1 MAGMPSVAP
10 YGTWAS
16 PISAAD
22 TVAGIVRFAHLARD
36 GDHLYWVEQR
46 PAEDGRQ
53 VLVRMDPEGTVTD
66 LTPPPFNVRTR
77 VHEYGGGSFAV
88 GHGHI
93 AFSDFADQRLYRIT
107 AGEIEPWTEEPP
119 QPGSIRY
126 ADGRFLADG
135 SLVCVRE
142 THAERQVANEVV
154 RVAPNGTVTVIASGR
169 DFYAAPRPSPDG
181 SRLAWLE
188 WDHPNM
194 PWDGTDL
201 MLAALDEGEA
211 LRVAGGED
219 ESVLQP
225 EWRSDE
231 ALYFCSD
238 RNGWWNLYRWDNA
251 TVDPVVE
258 VEADIGDPPWIFG
271 HSAYG
276 FLSKGQ
282 VLVAYW
288 NNAINRLAI
297 VSPDGEVTPLPD
309 DMSSHD
315 FLTTDDQATAW
326 FVGSGA
332 ASLQGIY
339 RLDIAANSRLTL
351 RANPNPVPDGFVPQ
365 PRVVTFPTGDGAPA
379 HGVYYP
385 PTNPD
390 YVAPNGEL
398 PPLIVQIHGGPTSHT
413 YPRLAVTFAFW
424 TSRGFAIVD
433 VNYRGSTGYGREYR
447 NLLRDNWGIADVEDS
462 RAAARY
468 LAEEGLA
475 DPDRLM
481 ITGGS
486 AGGYTTLACLAFG
499 DEFSAGASHF
509 GVADIE
515 LLAAHTHKF
524 ESRYLDRLVGTD
536 PEEMRRRSPLYSA
549 DSISV
554 PVALFQGLEDKVVP
568 PEQAEQIAAALAE
581 NDVPHLHVTYEG
593 EDHGFRQA
601 DNIVHALETELAFYG
616 RVFGFEPA
624 DDVPDLR

>member
-1 MAGMPSVAP
+1 
-10 YGTWAS
+10 
-16 PISAAD
+16 
-22 TVAGIVRFAHLARD
+22 
-36 GDHLYWVEQR
+36 
-46 PAEDGRQ
+46 
-53 VLVRMDPEGTVTD
+53 
-66 LTPPPFNVRTR
+66 
-77 VHEYGGGSFAV
+77 
-88 GHGHI
+88 
-93 AFSDFADQRLYRIT
+93 
-107 AGEIEPWTEEPP
+107 
-119 QPGSIRY
+119 
-126 ADGRFLADG
+126 
-135 SLVCVRE
+135 
-142 THAERQVANEVV
+142 
-154 RVAPNGTVTVIASGR
+154 
-169 DFYAAPRPSPDG
+169 
-181 SRLAWLE
+181 
-188 WDHPNM
+188 
-194 PWDGTDL
+194 
-201 MLAALDEGEA
+201 
-211 LRVAGGED
+211 
-219 ESVLQP
+219 
-225 EWRSDE
+225 
-231 ALYFCSD
+231 
-238 RNGWWNLYRWDNA
+238 
-251 TVDPVVE
+251 
-258 VEADIGDPPWIFG
+258 
-271 HSAYG
+271 
-276 FLSKGQ
+276 
-282 VLVAYW
+282 
-288 NNAINRLAI
+288 
-297 VSPDGEVTPLPD
+297 
-309 DMSSHD
+309 
-315 FLTTDDQATAW
+315 
-326 FVGSGA
+326 
-332 ASLQGIY
+332 
-339 RLDIAANSRLTL
+339 
-351 RANPNPVPDGFVPQ
+351 
-365 PRVVTFPTGDGAPA
+365 
-379 HGVYYP
+379 
-385 PTNPD
+385 
-390 YVAPNGEL
+390 
-398 PPLIVQIHGGPTSHT
+398 
-413 YPRLAVTFAFW
+413 FW